1 MIRKSKDMIGS
12 IAAVISIQICVG
24 DADLMRRHILKCPH
38 DTGHLESR
46 VRFIIGLEISLGL
59 APKTLFYYAY
69 VLTKRRVIL
78 ELGLRYWYR
87 CLETGA

>member
-1 MIRKSKDMIGS
+1 MLINGYIVPWSCAYFLSDCEMF
-12 IAAVISIQICVG
+12 VE
-24 DADLMRRHILKCPH
+24 CPH

-59 APKTLFYYAY
+59 APKTVFYYAY
-69 VLTKRRVIL
+69 VRTNRRVIL